1 MDRIERRIAHEVK
14 ESDELASL
22 HAQVNAMI
30 DAMMNRTK
38 PPAG

>member
-14 ESDELASL
+14 DPDELESL
-22 HAQVNAMI
+22 REQVNAMI
-30 DAMMNRTK
+30 DAMLDRQK